1 MWFEESEGTLY
12 GVFDDPNRP
21 RNLHMRLDSL
31 SCLRS
36 GDLNALLAA
45 SQKYFSPKKYPTQI
59 ALARGSLVKFG
70 QYLREKDRTRL
81 PASNDTDGW
90 QFLVFDWFAWYLVSS
105 HETSGYRYRTKA
117 WDTCAVL
124 WLRGLM
130 AEEYLPD
137 GLIFPRALRNARRGK
152 KRSPRRP
159 DFIGED
165 AVTGT
170 KRPIDKTLA
179 GPLFWRSDTEYLD
192 EVEFTLRKRD
202 SALRR
207 VVDDYWLRLAKDYRS
222 GKRLLRQVSID
233 EFEER
238 KKLSHWTVHLAGKN
252 GGKDRHVT
260 SPDVERSASW
270 ALHILRSE
278 LRSSRDEFVFS
289 YNSLISHPGCR
300 RGFLQKSFATPIGPI
315 LDTTALSPDQASLMD
330 SRLLFMRFL
339 GVLSLLDVTVAII
352 ILIQEHPNLTPQAI
366 ANAKLVSPSGNSYV
380 IATGEGKTVT
390 FSVDKPRAGVR
401 KYAQLTPR
409 ATRVMKHLIRA
420 TADARALL
428 KRADHS
434 HWRYLFLG
442 CPAGPSSR
450 IGLLSGVTVKNIV
463 SSGKHRT
470 LARFYPELEE
480 AGIVLGVINF
490 KRIRSTQAVLEW
502 LRTGSLGIASRKI
515 GNSYATAVQHYVPE
529 PLIKIWNERIIRRF
543 QNTLIALAAAN
554 EDYLLDVTDIDSFSD
569 LQSFLCQL
577 LTENRPGSSPI
588 ADELHR
594 RFGDSEL
601 TSRTES
607 PMPDGCEYALLS
619 VRLSPNSLAMLY
631 AYRETALGR
640 LSQKKLNQIDTK
652 TGIAPNSFI
661 QLATLFQ
668 HASEAEQL
676 SDILRESLDIA
687 KLRETNE
694 LAQRM
699 LPNLNRK
706 MRNLR
711 IDSAWSDES

>member
-1 MWFEESEGTLY
+1 MWFEESEGALI

-21 RNLHMRLDSL
+21 ANLRMGLDSL
-31 SCLRS
+31 SGLRNS
-36 GDLNALLAA
+36 DLEPLLAA
-45 SQKYFSPKKYPTQI
+45 TQKYLSPKKYPTQV

-70 QYLREKDRTRL
+70 QYLREKEQSRL
-81 PASNDTDGW
+81 PAFNDIDGW
-90 QFLVFDWFAWYLVSS
+90 QFIIFDWFAWYLLSS
-105 HETSGYRYRTKA
+105 HETVGFQSRTKA
-117 WDTCAVL
+117 WDTSAVL
-124 WLRGLM
+124 WLRGLV

-137 GLIFPRALRNARRGK
+137 GLIYPRARKKSRLGK

-159 DFIGED
+159 DFIGEYS
-165 AVTGT
+165 ATT
-170 KRPIDKTLA
+170 TNNPIDKTLA
-179 GPLFWRSDTEYLD
+179 GPLFWRSDSEYLD
-192 EVEFTLRKRD
+192 EIELVLRKRD
-202 SALRR
+202 NALRR
-207 VVDDYWLRLAKDYRS
+207 VVDDYWLRLTKDYRA
-222 GKRLLRQVSID
+222 GKRLLRLVSMD
-233 EFEER
+233 EFREREE
-238 KKLSHWTVHLAGKN
+238 LNHWTVHLADKIN
-252 GGKDRHVT
+252 GKDTPVS

-278 LRSSRDEFVFS
+278 LCTSSSEYVFS
-289 YNSLISHPGCR
+289 NTSLVAHPGCR
-300 RGFLQKSFATPIGPI
+300 SGFLQKRFGTPIDPI
-315 LDTTALSPDQASLMD
+315 LDSTALTREQASLMD

-339 GVLSLLDVTVAII
+339 GVLTLLDVTVAII

-366 ANAKLVSPSGNSYV
+366 ANAKLVSPAGKSYV
-380 IATGEGKTVT
+380 IATGEGRTVT

-409 ATRVMKHLIRA
+409 AARVMKHLIRA
-420 TADARALL
+420 TADARELL
-428 KRADHS
+428 KRANHS

-442 CPAGPSSR
+442 CPAGPNSR

-470 LARFYPELEE
+470 LARFYPELEA

-502 LRTGSLGIASRKI
+502 LKTGSLGLASRKI

-543 QNTLIALAAAN
+543 QNTLIVLAAAD
-554 EDYLLDVTDIDSFSD
+554 EDYLLDVADIESFSD

-577 LTENRPGSSPI
+577 LTENLPGSSPI

-594 RFGDSEL
+594 RFSNSKLIGATEPPLPDS
-601 TSRTES
+601 R
-607 PMPDGCEYALLS
+607 EYALLS

-640 LSQKKLNQIDTK
+640 LSPHKLNQVDRK

-661 QLATLFQ
+661 RLATLFQ
-668 HASEAEQL
+668 HASEAQEL
-676 SDILRESLDIA
+676 SNILRESLDVA
-687 KLRETNE
+687 RLREVNE

-699 LPNLNRK
+699 QPDLNRK
-706 MRNLR
+706 FRNLR
-711 IDSAWSDES
+711 IDPAWSDEF